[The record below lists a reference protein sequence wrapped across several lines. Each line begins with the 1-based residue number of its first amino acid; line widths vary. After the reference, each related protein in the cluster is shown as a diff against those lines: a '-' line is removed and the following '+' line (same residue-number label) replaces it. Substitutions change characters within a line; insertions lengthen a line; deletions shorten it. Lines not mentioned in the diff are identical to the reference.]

1 MSIYIEIS
9 YYLYFIF
16 LNQQHNSNK
25 LYNFSKTEF
34 VIQWIQLNYL
44 IHVDHIQLHQENIM
58 YLIMIN
64 QQLIHLDIIQ
74 VEWLDIDNQ
83 AKDLFIIQISH
94 MMQVYGILHH
104 QWSIKMILKQKISL
118 KLNEKIN
125 DFIKLLK
132 YLYSYI

>member
-64 QQLIHLDIIQ
+64 
-74 VEWLDIDNQ
+74 
-83 AKDLFIIQISH
+83 
-94 MMQVYGILHH
+94 
-104 QWSIKMILKQKISL
+104 
-118 KLNEKIN
+118 
-125 DFIKLLK
+125 
-132 YLYSYI
+132 